1 MLKKIVFW
9 HGYVKIFHNTKYSII
24 EKFEAE
30 KKKLDEFSYSN
41 IPQNE
46 FDTIIN
52 NLKTLYNKYQKVLQ
66 DIENYTVEDYFKEM
80 K

>member
-1 MLKKIVFW
+1 MWEIDIKNKIS
-9 HGYVKIFHNTKYSII
+9 G
-24 EKFEAE
+24 
-30 KKKLDEFSYSN
+30 
-41 IPQNE
+41 E

-80 K
+80 KK